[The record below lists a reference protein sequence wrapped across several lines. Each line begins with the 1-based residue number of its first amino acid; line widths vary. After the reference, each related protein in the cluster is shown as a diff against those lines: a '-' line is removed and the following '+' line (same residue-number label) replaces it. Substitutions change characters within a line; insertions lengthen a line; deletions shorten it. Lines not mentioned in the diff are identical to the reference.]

1 MMRVIFLLLVSSIA
15 LQSKSQTWNNY
26 LQKRFKSYGIWADS
40 VLLLPSDTTINKAAK
55 SLAVKNGNLY
65 IANGNYW
72 TEISG
77 GSSVVDSLVYA
88 TKANVIKVRDS
99 LLAADNFWSG
109 ENRFSNILKVDNQI
123 KVGLESGTTGSIK
136 FYNQVHRNTA
146 TIFASDTLATDV
158 DIELPTSSGKLA
170 LTTDI
175 APVDTSII
183 STKDYVNYKDDI
195 QQGFI
200 DMRKLDSDSIAWTGY
215 ATRARLQQQMDSAS
229 AAQAVINGVQNDTL
243 NNHNTRI
250 LANENANNLKL
261 NISDTSVLARKR
273 LRINFQTA
281 SYTLTYDDENTLVLM
296 NVATANNLTMPP
308 TASASFTLGSNGSFV
323 AYGAGETTIVAGS
336 GVTLRTA
343 DGATRTRVTY
353 SGGTWVVI
361 GTNDYLIL
369 GDIK

>member
-1 MMRVIFLLLVSSIA
+1 VNV
-15 LQSKSQTWNNY
+15 
-26 LQKRFKSYGIWADS
+26 
-40 VLLLPSDTTINKAAK
+40 DTTV
-55 SLAVKNGNLY
+55 L
-65 IANGNYW
+65 
-72 TEISG
+72 
-77 GSSVVDSLVYA
+77 A
-88 TKANVIKVRDS
+88 TKA
-99 LLAADNFWSG
+99 
-109 ENRFSNILKVDNQI
+109 
-123 KVGLESGTTGSIK
+123 
-136 FYNQVHRNTA
+136 
-146 TIFASDTLATDV
+146 
-158 DIELPTSSGKLA
+158 
-170 LTTDI
+170 
-175 APVDTSII
+175 
-183 STKDYVNYKDDI
+183 YVNYKDDI

-229 AAQAVINGVQNDTL
+229 AAQAVINGVQNDSL
-243 NNHNTRI
+243 LAHNTRT
-250 LANENANNLKL
+250 LANTNSINNLTASKL
-261 NISDTSVLARKR
+261 TASDTSFLARKR

-281 SYTLTYDDENTLVLM
+281 SYTLVAADENTLVLM
-296 NVATANNLTMPP
+296 NVASANNLTMPP